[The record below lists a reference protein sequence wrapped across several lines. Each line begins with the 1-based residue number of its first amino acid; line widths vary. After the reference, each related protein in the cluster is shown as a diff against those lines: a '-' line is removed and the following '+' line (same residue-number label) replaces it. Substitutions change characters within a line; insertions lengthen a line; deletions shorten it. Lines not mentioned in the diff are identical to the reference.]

1 MKRKLTISFTRA
13 VGSVTQPPSEIEVVL
28 MALKSRA
35 SSDTDLTYLPTPDRR
50 VIRVDKPVVVVEF
63 DVTPSEDR
71 SFKEPIH
78 YRIAWRRGY
87 LGKMESHDF
96 LMPNQD
102 ISFEDLLRL
111 ESIDPNNALSESDLG
126 TPGRVA
132 QLLAD
137 GRVAG
142 SDGVPLYTPEQ
153 IDGFFSEAEELRQRE
168 DQGILEHLDT
178 SLSTFQS
185 TVDTSVRRQ
194 ISDSERGTNQAIAL
208 TREQYQAADQTLR
221 QELLGLIGEGSGEV
235 PENLLELLDSKADLK
250 DGKIKYEQLPLDILR
265 GDVVQIASNDR
276 LTSTQ
281 ASAGDIAI
289 SPTDGWILQGEYTNE
304 NDWIRIST
312 LLRGI
317 QSINGKSGESVNLSA
332 EDVGAR
338 PSGSIPLSDVTGVG
352 QRFTQE
358 LEGVI
363 RVDED
368 EKLPT
373 SLLRDD
379 VPRLD
384 GERIL
389 NSAGEEIPLRGD
401 VTSVNG
407 KTGEVSITAEDIGA
421 RKAGESIP
429 MRDITNL
436 TSSLNLKV
444 GVSDPRLTD
453 RRVPTDH
460 ADSHKVSG
468 EDPLV
473 LEQSQITNLVSDLG
487 DRATKDE
494 FEAFRD
500 AIYADLPDNPE
511 QQANAASEF
520 AALSLTGAS
529 NSTDKLEQMSIYLNE
544 TSAKYSLFEE
554 NSDEITS
561 KYNEIL
567 LVGDNV
573 SGALDE
579 VRQYSSQVSQDKETV
594 YGIKQDVESSSQVVS
609 ESTALSLLVAELFNF
624 GTDLDNGGLG
634 ERLEYLRGSPGED
647 GEDGTDGEDG
657 HSPVIEWDGTSLV
670 IDGET
675 GPDLKGEPGEPGSD
689 GNDGEDGRDG
699 QDGVGGITPEQL
711 DERIPGSL
719 SLSLVDDVGTR
730 IFAGSTMLFGD
741 TGLLD
746 ISHLLVRVTSSQ
758 TWEGLTIRREGDKVT
773 VEGEF
778 TIAGNISR
786 ESPFTADLPE
796 GFRPASQW
804 KDFLG
809 TGIVMSGDSNRMV
822 AIGNPYN
829 VNQLFP
835 SETLAEGEVLGFQII
850 YFTNDLWPS
859 EAPAS

>member
-1 MKRKLTISFTRA
+1 MKRKLTVSFTRA
-13 VGSVTQPPSEIEVVL
+13 VGSVTHPPVEIEVVL
-28 MALKSRA
+28 MALKSRT

-142 SDGVPLYTPEQ
+142 SDGIPLYTPSQ
-153 IDGFFSEAEELRQRE
+153 IDDFFSEAEELRQRE
-168 DQGILEHLDT
+168 DQGILEHLDS
-178 SLSTFQS
+178 SLSNFQS

-194 ISDSERGTNQAIAL
+194 INDSERGTNQAIAL
-208 TREQYQAADQTLR
+208 TREQYKEADQALR

-265 GDVVQIASNDR
+265 GEVIQIASNDR

-289 SPTDGWILQGEYTNE
+289 SPTDGWMLQGEYTNE
-304 NDWIRIST
+304 GDWIRIST

-317 QSINGKSGESVNLSA
+317 QSVNGKSGSSVNLSA

-338 PSGSIPLSDVTGVG
+338 PTGSIPLSDITGVR
-352 QRFTQE
+352 QRFDTE

-368 EKLPT
+368 EKLAT
-373 SLLRDD
+373 SYLRDD

-384 GERIL
+384 GDKLL

-407 KTGEVSITAEDIGA
+407 QTGEVSITPESLGA
-421 RKAGESIP
+421 RRADESIP
-429 MRDITNL
+429 IRDITNL
-436 TSSLNLKV
+436 QSSLNLKV
-444 GVSDPRLTD
+444 GVSDSRLND
-453 RRVPTDH
+453 RRTPEHH

-473 LEQSQITNLVSDLG
+473 LEQSQVTNLVSDLG
-487 DRATKDE
+487 DKATKDE
-494 FEAFRD
+494 FEQFRD

-520 AALSLTGAS
+520 AALSLTGAN
-529 NSTDKLEQMSIYLNE
+529 NSSDKLEQMSIYLNE

-554 NSDEITS
+554 NADGINSQ
-561 KYNEIL
+561 YNEIL
-567 LVGDNV
+567 LTGENV
-573 SGALDE
+573 SSALEE
-579 VRQYSSQVSQDKETV
+579 VRQSSTQVNQDKETV
-594 YGIKQDVESSSQVVS
+594 SGIKQDVESSSQVVN

-634 ERLEYLRGSPGED
+634 ERLEFLRGEDGDD
-647 GEDGTDGEDG
+647 GEDGQDG
-657 HSPVIEWDGTSLV
+657 HSPVIEWQGTSLV
-670 IDGET
+670 IDDVV
-675 GPDLKGEPGEPGSD
+675 GPDLKGEPGVD
-689 GNDGEDGRDG
+689 GQDG

-711 DERIPGSL
+711 DDRIPGSL
-719 SLSLVDDVGTR
+719 SMALADGVGTR

-778 TIAGNISR
+778 TIAGNVGR
-786 ESPFTADLPE
+786 ESPFTIDLPE

-822 AIGNPYN
+822 AVGNPYN

-859 EAPAS
+859 EAPTP